1 MESVTPLYFFRGL
14 MVAILVMTSFGPA
27 DAELSPQQ
35 AKLGKSLGDVYDYW
49 RKAMVGLNYKAW
61 YQATATHRRMALQ
74 NRIMSEKGSWP
85 ADIFNLPAA
94 PPSLKGLSLLR
105 ARSKGMTAKSVYFG
119 KVDFGAGPG
128 PTDNLLVLS
137 FVYEGRGWKYDTAE
151 FINLDNL
158 KDVRPQIVAGDF
170 TYVDAQDFLPTGIK
184 PLKPMAVPKAK
195 YIAEVYTYC
204 PGREVKVRINK
215 ISKHRFQDNQ
225 QSEVVIG
232 GARDGAN
239 ELVYEISDLP
249 GYNGNEPLTL
259 RVYLMSQVPG
269 VKPVKVF
276 QYQTKQG
283 EKPKAAGS
291 GVFSVGPATA
301 AKILGQ
307 N

>member
-1 MESVTPLYFFRGL
+1 
-14 MVAILVMTSFGPA
+14 
-27 DAELSPQQ
+27 
-35 AKLGKSLGDVYDYW
+35 
-49 RKAMVGLNYKAW
+49 
-61 YQATATHRRMALQ
+61 
-74 NRIMSEKGSWP
+74 
-85 ADIFNLPAA
+85 
-94 PPSLKGLSLLR
+94 
-105 ARSKGMTAKSVYFG
+105 MTAKSVYFG

-158 KDVRPQIVAGDF
+158 KDVRPQIKAGDF